1 VCERE
6 RERERETEIA
16 WKERLQFTENCPI
29 YKELFRIDRIL
40 QFVRGEREDM
50 QTPRMAKQKLQT
62 LFPG

>member
-1 VCERE
+1 VCE